1 MYLGEL
7 KATLGYTRSMQKHIQ
22 LVMAHTFNP
31 SPRESHTFKPSTRGK
46 INWEEREK
54 LSLLSLQSPS
64 HGRGKTS
71 LVFWLLC
78 FLGFLVEPQFLFCL
92 GVFLIYAVFGVKY
105 LGYKYTK
112 NSFA

>member
-22 LVMAHTFNP
+22 LVMAHTLNP
-31 SPRESHTFKPSTRGK
+31 SPRESHTFKHSTRGN
-46 INWEEREK
+46 INWEERER

-64 HGRGKTS
+64 LGRGKTS
-71 LVFWLLC
+71 LVVWLLC
-78 FLGFLVEPQFLFCL
+78 FLGFWVEPQFLFCL
-92 GVFLIYAVFGVKY
+92 RVFLIDVVFGVKY
-105 LGYKYTK
+105 LGNKFMK